1 MELRGRATF
10 APSVVIAVLAPA
22 NGVGTRCLDVPVG
35 IGTDPDVRPCG
46 RDDQARDPL
55 ERCIVG
61 NSASRVID
69 VAEPAALDL
78 AVDAGAVR
86 PAPAEPAHGR
96 GLGRSGPTGP
106 GGFAAGPHHHRSS
119 GPAVARI

>member
-10 APSVVIAVLAPA
+10 APSVVIPVLAPA
-22 NGVGTRCLDVPVG
+22 SGVGTRCLDVPVG

-46 RDDQARDPL
+46 RDDQALDPL

-61 NSASRVID
+61 NSESRVID

-86 PAPAEPAHGR
+86 PAPTQPAHGR
-96 GLGRSGPTGP
+96 GLGRSGAAGP
-106 GGFAAGPHHHRSS
+106 GGGGAPAAPPPPH
-119 GPAVARI
+119 P